1 MKKKEY
7 VSPAIQVF
15 EMNTP
20 CILQASGGETGGGS
34 TGSGISQ
41 EEWNS
46 WGQASARMIRST
58 QVRDCNLRNRI
69 LT

>member
-20 CILQASGGETGGGS
+20 CILQACVGETGGGS

-41 EEWNS
+41 EEWDS
-46 WGQASARMIRST
+46 WGPGFGSNDPKYPGQG
-58 QVRDCNLRNRI
+58 L
-69 LT
+69 